1 MIENN
6 GLILYTTGL
15 RKTQMNENFIAKKKK
30 LLKYDDDGLLGIKK
44 RKNLLL
50 IKIQSDNAIN
60 HSK

>member
-1 MIENN
+1 MNLCIIGLKEIRMDENC
-6 GLILYTTGL
+6 IV
-15 RKTQMNENFIAKKKK
+15 KKKK

-60 HSK
+60 HTK